1 MAIRTEGDRMTSGT
15 REEIGMNTDVSSTS
29 NERPAETPALT
40 PSEPRLTRRTWMGLA
55 IVGLVI
61 VLVII
66 FGIAARSASEHSLEK
81 ETAVAAVPSVNV
93 IYPAPSTLASEIAL
107 PGNTQ
112 AFVDTPIYS
121 RTSGYL
127 KKWYFDIGA
136 RVRKGQLMAEIETP
150 ELDQQL
156 QVAEAD
162 LKSAQANLT
171 LANTTSARYQNLLK
185 TNSVSKQETDVAIS
199 DAAAKQAAVD
209 ASMAGVRRLEQL
221 QSFEKIYAPFD
232 GIVTA
237 RNTDIGALI

>member
-1 MAIRTEGDRMTSGT
+1 MTSGT

-29 NERPAETPALT
+29 NERPAEAPALT

-150 ELDQQL
+150 
-156 QVAEAD
+156 
-162 LKSAQANLT
+162 
-171 LANTTSARYQNLLK
+171 
-185 TNSVSKQETDVAIS
+185 
-199 DAAAKQAAVD
+199 
-209 ASMAGVRRLEQL
+209 
-221 QSFEKIYAPFD
+221 
-232 GIVTA
+232 
-237 RNTDIGALI
+237 